1 MIIWAISET
10 QGSRKGHQQIWKGP
24 IAYHT
29 FVQTCCMATI
39 LGGIAE
45 REWYMYTGTT
55 EPSQKLSRFGKVP
68 SHTWLTSCLH
78 MFLEAMSVPYMFSN
92 ARAFAIAHIIII
104 LIIYNEIPL
113 GYFRHIIWEGNPC
126 GHSSNGNPC
135 ILS

>member
-1 MIIWAISET
+1 
-10 QGSRKGHQQIWKGP
+10 
-24 IAYHT
+24 
-29 FVQTCCMATI
+29 
-39 LGGIAE
+39 
-45 REWYMYTGTT
+45 MYTGTT

-113 GYFRHIIWEGNPC
+113 GYFRHII
-126 GHSSNGNPC
+126 
-135 ILS
+135 